1 MWQGVKESS
10 EVEGKL
16 RSCGNRTL
24 LQLDNHSLKAPG
36 NEAIVTFN
44 LLTGK
49 EGSCLESGNLGA
61 SVGGGASAIT
71 YVKGEHTEGRLTV
84 APWLL
89 RKLADILSLV

>member
-1 MWQGVKESS
+1 MKESG

-24 LQLDNHSLKAPG
+24 LQSNNLSLKAPG

-49 EGSCLESGNLGA
+49 EGSCLESGTLGA
-61 SVGGGASAIT
+61 NVGGGASAIM
-71 YVKGEHTEGRLTV
+71 YIKGKHTEGRLTV

-89 RKLADILSLV
+89 RKLAEILSLV

>member
-1 MWQGVKESS
+1 MKESS

-24 LQLDNHSLKAPG
+24 LQSNNLSLKAPG

-49 EGSCLESGNLGA
+49 EGSCLESGILGA
-61 SVGGGASAIT
+61 SVGGGASAIM
-71 YVKGEHTEGRLTV
+71 YIKGKQTEGRLTV

-89 RKLADILSLV
+89 RKLAEILSLV